1 MYKRS
6 PFQRSKG
13 FTLIE
18 LLVTLA
24 VLAILVAVAVPSM
37 SSILERRK
45 VHGAGE
51 KLFADLTYAKT
62 EAIKQNTS
70 VTVSFTGTGAT
81 WCYGIAD
88 DGATCDCTAA
98 DCTVN
103 GVLKVTNQDDF
114 PGVTVLAASSFGNTV
129 LFTSFTPLRGT
140 ANAGNFQYTSPV
152 GAELGVVVSNVG
164 RVKMCS
170 ADFGFDACP

>member
-1 MYKRS
+1 MYKRV
-6 PFQRSKG
+6 PFQQFRG

-24 VLAILVAVAVPSM
+24 VLAILIAIAVPSM
-37 SSILERRK
+37 SGVLERRK

-51 KLFADLTYAKT
+51 KLFADLMYAKT
-62 EAIKQNTS
+62 EAIKRNST
-70 VTVSFTGTGAT
+70 VTVSFTGNDST

-88 DGATCDCTAA
+88 DGAACDCTAT
-98 DCTVN
+98 DCTVD

-114 PGVTVLAASSFGNTV
+114 PGVTVIADSTLDGGS
-129 LFTSFTPLRGT
+129 TSFTPLRGA
-140 ANAGNFQYTSPV
+140 ANGGNLQFSVPI
-152 GAELGVVVSNVG
+152 GAELGVVVSSVG
-164 RVKMCS
+164 RVRMCS